1 MKVKT
6 WKTTMAALMG
16 LFILAGCGNGT
27 TEDSS
32 AADGSAES
40 DAFVVGM
47 EAGYPP
53 FNWTQNDDSNGAVKI
68 DGADGYANGYDV
80 QMAQKVADGLGKELV
95 IVKTEW
101 DGLVPALVSSKI
113 DAIVAGMSP
122 TDERKEAI
130 DFSDSY
136 YTTELVIVVKSDGAY
151 ANATTLADFADAK
164 VTAQMN
170 TLHYGVIDQI
180 VAEAGQVVAAGQP
193 VMRHSRS
200 DTPEAAIAVPESR
213 VPALRLRQNA
223 EIGLWANEQAAYR
236 GLLRELSPVA
246 DPATRTYAAR
256 VTILN
261 PDERLRLGMTA
272 RVRFLSD
279 GASPAPAARFSVP
292 LTAIFQ
298 QAGSPAVWVV
308 GADQGLSLRP
318 VTVAAFGDKFAEL
331 SAGLAAGERIV
342 VAGVHKLAAGEKIKA
357 VDQASGQ

>member
-136 YTTELVIVVKSDGAY
+136 YTTELVMVVKSDGAY

-164 VTAQMN
+164 VTAQLN
-170 TLHYGVIDQI
+170 TLHSGVIDQI
-180 VAEAGQVVAAGQP
+180 EGVQKQPAMDSFTSMRVALESGTIDAYVSE
-193 VMRHSRS
+193 R
-200 DTPEAAIAVPESR
+200 PEAISASAANSAFKMIELDQADTFELSVADSEIA
-213 VPALRLRQNA
+213 
-223 EIGLWANEQAAYR
+223 IGLIKESELKDQINEI
-236 GLLRELSPVA
+236 LSGI
-246 DPATRTYAAR
+246 T
-256 VTILN
+256 
-261 PDERLRLGMTA
+261 E
-272 RVRFLSD
+272 
-279 GASPAPAARFSVP
+279 
-292 LTAIFQ
+292 
-298 QAGSPAVWVV
+298 
-308 GADQGLSLRP
+308 
-318 VTVAAFGDKFAEL
+318 E
-331 SAGLAAGERIV
+331 ERIQMMEE
-342 VAGVHKLAAGEKIKA
+342 AIKNQPSA
-357 VDQASGQ
+357 E

>member
-136 YTTELVIVVKSDGAY
+136 YTTELVMVVKSDGAY
-151 ANATTLADFADAK
+151 ANVTTLADFADAK
-164 VTAQMN
+164 VTAQLN

-180 VAEAGQVVAAGQP
+180 EGVQKQPAMDSFTSMRVALESGTIDAYVSE
-193 VMRHSRS
+193 R
-200 DTPEAAIAVPESR
+200 PEAISASAANSAFKMIELNQADTFELSVADSEIA
-213 VPALRLRQNA
+213 
-223 EIGLWANEQAAYR
+223 IGLIKESELKDQINEI
-236 GLLRELSPVA
+236 LSGI
-246 DPATRTYAAR
+246 T
-256 VTILN
+256 
-261 PDERLRLGMTA
+261 E
-272 RVRFLSD
+272 
-279 GASPAPAARFSVP
+279 
-292 LTAIFQ
+292 
-298 QAGSPAVWVV
+298 
-308 GADQGLSLRP
+308 
-318 VTVAAFGDKFAEL
+318 E
-331 SAGLAAGERIV
+331 ERIQMMEE
-342 VAGVHKLAAGEKIKA
+342 AIKNQPSA
-357 VDQASGQ
+357 E

>member
-32 AADGSAES
+32 AAAGSAES

-164 VTAQMN
+164 VTAQLN

-180 VAEAGQVVAAGQP
+180 EGVQKQPAMDSFTSMRVALESGTIDAYVSE
-193 VMRHSRS
+193 R
-200 DTPEAAIAVPESR
+200 PEAISASAANSAFKMIELNQADTFELSVADSEIA
-213 VPALRLRQNA
+213 
-223 EIGLWANEQAAYR
+223 IGLIKESELKDQINEI
-236 GLLRELSPVA
+236 LSGI
-246 DPATRTYAAR
+246 T
-256 VTILN
+256 
-261 PDERLRLGMTA
+261 E
-272 RVRFLSD
+272 
-279 GASPAPAARFSVP
+279 
-292 LTAIFQ
+292 
-298 QAGSPAVWVV
+298 
-308 GADQGLSLRP
+308 
-318 VTVAAFGDKFAEL
+318 E
-331 SAGLAAGERIV
+331 ERIQMMEE
-342 VAGVHKLAAGEKIKA
+342 AIKNQPSA
-357 VDQASGQ
+357 E

>member
-136 YTTELVIVVKSDGAY
+136 YTTELVMVVKSDGAY

-164 VTAQMN
+164 VTAQLN

-180 VAEAGQVVAAGQP
+180 EGVQKQPAMDSFTSMRVALESGTIDAYVSE
-193 VMRHSRS
+193 R
-200 DTPEAAIAVPESR
+200 PEAISASAANSAFKMIELDQADTFELSVADSEIA
-213 VPALRLRQNA
+213 
-223 EIGLWANEQAAYR
+223 IGLIKESELKDQINEI
-236 GLLRELSPVA
+236 LSGI
-246 DPATRTYAAR
+246 T
-256 VTILN
+256 
-261 PDERLRLGMTA
+261 E
-272 RVRFLSD
+272 
-279 GASPAPAARFSVP
+279 
-292 LTAIFQ
+292 
-298 QAGSPAVWVV
+298 
-308 GADQGLSLRP
+308 
-318 VTVAAFGDKFAEL
+318 E
-331 SAGLAAGERIV
+331 ERIQMMEE
-342 VAGVHKLAAGEKIKA
+342 AIKNQPSA
-357 VDQASGQ
+357 E

>member
-53 FNWTQNDDSNGAVKI
+53 FNWTQNDDSNGAVTI

-130 DFSDSY
+130 DFSDS
-136 YTTELVIVVKSDGAY
+136 
-151 ANATTLADFADAK
+151 
-164 VTAQMN
+164 
-170 TLHYGVIDQI
+170 
-180 VAEAGQVVAAGQP
+180 
-193 VMRHSRS
+193 
-200 DTPEAAIAVPESR
+200 
-213 VPALRLRQNA
+213 
-223 EIGLWANEQAAYR
+223 
-236 GLLRELSPVA
+236 
-246 DPATRTYAAR
+246 
-256 VTILN
+256 TILLN
-261 PDERLRLGMTA
+261 
-272 RVRFLSD
+272 
-279 GASPAPAARFSVP
+279 
-292 LTAIFQ
+292 
-298 QAGSPAVWVV
+298 W
-308 GADQGLSLRP
+308 
-318 VTVAAFGDKFAEL
+318 
-331 SAGLAAGERIV
+331 
-342 VAGVHKLAAGEKIKA
+342 
-357 VDQASGQ
+357 

>member
-122 TDERKEAI
+122 TDERKEAF

-136 YTTELVIVVKSDGAY
+136 YTTELVMVVKSDGAY

-164 VTAQMN
+164 VTAQLN

-180 VAEAGQVVAAGQP
+180 EGVQKQPAMDSFTSMRVALESGTIDAYVSE
-193 VMRHSRS
+193 R
-200 DTPEAAIAVPESR
+200 PEAISASAANSAFKMIELNQADTFELSVADSEIA
-213 VPALRLRQNA
+213 
-223 EIGLWANEQAAYR
+223 IGLIKESELKDQINEI
-236 GLLRELSPVA
+236 LSGI
-246 DPATRTYAAR
+246 T
-256 VTILN
+256 
-261 PDERLRLGMTA
+261 E
-272 RVRFLSD
+272 
-279 GASPAPAARFSVP
+279 
-292 LTAIFQ
+292 
-298 QAGSPAVWVV
+298 
-308 GADQGLSLRP
+308 
-318 VTVAAFGDKFAEL
+318 E
-331 SAGLAAGERIV
+331 ERIQMMEE
-342 VAGVHKLAAGEKIKA
+342 AIKNQPSA
-357 VDQASGQ
+357 E

>member
-68 DGADGYANGYDV
+68 AGADGYANGYDV
-80 QMAQKVADGLGKELV
+80 QTAQKVADGLGKELV

-136 YTTELVIVVKSDGAY
+136 YTTELVMVVKSDGAY

-164 VTAQMN
+164 VTAQLN

-180 VAEAGQVVAAGQP
+180 EGVQKQPAMDSFTSMRVALESGTIDAYVSE
-193 VMRHSRS
+193 R
-200 DTPEAAIAVPESR
+200 PEAISASAANSAFKMIELNQADTFELSVADSEM
-213 VPALRLRQNA
+213 A
-223 EIGLWANEQAAYR
+223 IGLIKESELKDQINEI
-236 GLLRELSPVA
+236 LSGI
-246 DPATRTYAAR
+246 T
-256 VTILN
+256 
-261 PDERLRLGMTA
+261 E
-272 RVRFLSD
+272 
-279 GASPAPAARFSVP
+279 
-292 LTAIFQ
+292 
-298 QAGSPAVWVV
+298 
-308 GADQGLSLRP
+308 
-318 VTVAAFGDKFAEL
+318 E
-331 SAGLAAGERIV
+331 ERIQMMDE
-342 VAGVHKLAAGEKIKA
+342 AIQNQPSAE
-357 VDQASGQ
+357 

>member
-27 TEDSS
+27 TQDSS

-164 VTAQMN
+164 VTAQLN

-180 VAEAGQVVAAGQP
+180 EGVQKQPAMDSFTSMRVALESGTIDAYVSE
-193 VMRHSRS
+193 R
-200 DTPEAAIAVPESR
+200 PEAISASAANSAFKMIELDQADTFELSVADSEIA
-213 VPALRLRQNA
+213 
-223 EIGLWANEQAAYR
+223 IGLIKESELKDQINEI
-236 GLLRELSPVA
+236 LSGI
-246 DPATRTYAAR
+246 T
-256 VTILN
+256 
-261 PDERLRLGMTA
+261 E
-272 RVRFLSD
+272 
-279 GASPAPAARFSVP
+279 
-292 LTAIFQ
+292 
-298 QAGSPAVWVV
+298 
-308 GADQGLSLRP
+308 
-318 VTVAAFGDKFAEL
+318 E
-331 SAGLAAGERIV
+331 ERIQMMEE
-342 VAGVHKLAAGEKIKA
+342 AIKNQPSA
-357 VDQASGQ
+357 E

>member
-80 QMAQKVADGLGKELV
+80 QMAQKVADGLDKELV

-136 YTTELVIVVKSDGAY
+136 YTTELVMVVKSDGAY

-164 VTAQMN
+164 VTAQLN

-180 VAEAGQVVAAGQP
+180 EGVQKQPAMDSFTSMRVALESGTIDAYVSE
-193 VMRHSRS
+193 R
-200 DTPEAAIAVPESR
+200 PEAISASAANSAFKMIELNQADTFELSVADSEIA
-213 VPALRLRQNA
+213 
-223 EIGLWANEQAAYR
+223 IGLIKESELKDQINEI
-236 GLLRELSPVA
+236 LSGI
-246 DPATRTYAAR
+246 T
-256 VTILN
+256 
-261 PDERLRLGMTA
+261 E
-272 RVRFLSD
+272 
-279 GASPAPAARFSVP
+279 
-292 LTAIFQ
+292 
-298 QAGSPAVWVV
+298 
-308 GADQGLSLRP
+308 
-318 VTVAAFGDKFAEL
+318 E
-331 SAGLAAGERIV
+331 ERIQMMEE
-342 VAGVHKLAAGEKIKA
+342 AIKNQPSA
-357 VDQASGQ
+357 E

>member
-164 VTAQMN
+164 VTAQLN

-180 VAEAGQVVAAGQP
+180 EGVQKQPAMDSFTSMRVALESGTIDAYVSE
-193 VMRHSRS
+193 R
-200 DTPEAAIAVPESR
+200 PEAISASA
-213 VPALRLRQNA
+213 
-223 EIGLWANEQAAYR
+223 AN
-236 GLLRELSPVA
+236 S
-246 DPATRTYAAR
+246 
-256 VTILN
+256 
-261 PDERLRLGMTA
+261 
-272 RVRFLSD
+272 
-279 GASPAPAARFSVP
+279 
-292 LTAIFQ
+292 
-298 QAGSPAVWVV
+298 
-308 GADQGLSLRP
+308 
-318 VTVAAFGDKFAEL
+318 AFKM
-331 SAGLAAGERIV
+331 I
-342 VAGVHKLAAGEKIKA
+342 
-357 VDQASGQ
+357 

>member
-80 QMAQKVADGLGKELV
+80 QMAKKVADGLGKELV

-136 YTTELVIVVKSDGAY
+136 YTTELVMVVKSDGAY

-164 VTAQMN
+164 VTAQLN

-180 VAEAGQVVAAGQP
+180 EGVQKQPAMDSFTSMRVALESGTIDAYVSE
-193 VMRHSRS
+193 R
-200 DTPEAAIAVPESR
+200 PEAISASAANSAFKMIELDQADTFELSVADSEIA
-213 VPALRLRQNA
+213 
-223 EIGLWANEQAAYR
+223 IGLIKESELKDQINEI
-236 GLLRELSPVA
+236 LSGI
-246 DPATRTYAAR
+246 T
-256 VTILN
+256 
-261 PDERLRLGMTA
+261 E
-272 RVRFLSD
+272 
-279 GASPAPAARFSVP
+279 
-292 LTAIFQ
+292 
-298 QAGSPAVWVV
+298 
-308 GADQGLSLRP
+308 
-318 VTVAAFGDKFAEL
+318 E
-331 SAGLAAGERIV
+331 ERIQMMEE
-342 VAGVHKLAAGEKIKA
+342 AIKNQPSA
-357 VDQASGQ
+357 E

>member
-32 AADGSAES
+32 AVDGSAES

-164 VTAQMN
+164 VTAQLN

-180 VAEAGQVVAAGQP
+180 EGVQKQPAMDSFTSMRVALESGTIDAYVSE
-193 VMRHSRS
+193 R
-200 DTPEAAIAVPESR
+200 PEAISASAANSAFKMIELDQADTFELSVADSEIA
-213 VPALRLRQNA
+213 
-223 EIGLWANEQAAYR
+223 IGLIKESELKDQINEI
-236 GLLRELSPVA
+236 LSGI
-246 DPATRTYAAR
+246 T
-256 VTILN
+256 
-261 PDERLRLGMTA
+261 E
-272 RVRFLSD
+272 
-279 GASPAPAARFSVP
+279 
-292 LTAIFQ
+292 
-298 QAGSPAVWVV
+298 
-308 GADQGLSLRP
+308 
-318 VTVAAFGDKFAEL
+318 E
-331 SAGLAAGERIV
+331 ERIQMMEE
-342 VAGVHKLAAGEKIKA
+342 AIKNQPSA
-357 VDQASGQ
+357 E

>member
-16 LFILAGCGNGT
+16 LFILAGCGNGAT
-27 TEDSS
+27 DDSS
-32 AADGSAES
+32 AANGSADSET
-40 DAFVVGM
+40 FVVGM

-164 VTAQMN
+164 VTAQLN

-180 VAEAGQVVAAGQP
+180 EGVQKQPAMDSFTSMRVALESGTIDAYVSE
-193 VMRHSRS
+193 R
-200 DTPEAAIAVPESR
+200 PEAISASAANSAFKMIELDQADTFELSVADSEIA
-213 VPALRLRQNA
+213 
-223 EIGLWANEQAAYR
+223 IGLIKESELKDQINEI
-236 GLLRELSPVA
+236 LSGI
-246 DPATRTYAAR
+246 T
-256 VTILN
+256 
-261 PDERLRLGMTA
+261 E
-272 RVRFLSD
+272 
-279 GASPAPAARFSVP
+279 
-292 LTAIFQ
+292 
-298 QAGSPAVWVV
+298 
-308 GADQGLSLRP
+308 
-318 VTVAAFGDKFAEL
+318 E
-331 SAGLAAGERIV
+331 ERIQMMEE
-342 VAGVHKLAAGEKIKA
+342 AIKNQPSA
-357 VDQASGQ
+357 E

>member
-53 FNWTQNDDSNGAVKI
+53 FNWTQNDDSNGAVII

-136 YTTELVIVVKSDGAY
+136 YTTELVMVVKSDGAY

-164 VTAQMN
+164 VTAQLN

-180 VAEAGQVVAAGQP
+180 EGVQKQPAMDSFTSMRVALESGTIDAYVSE
-193 VMRHSRS
+193 R
-200 DTPEAAIAVPESR
+200 PEAISASAANSAFKMIELDQADTFELSVADSEIA
-213 VPALRLRQNA
+213 
-223 EIGLWANEQAAYR
+223 IGLIKESELKDQINEI
-236 GLLRELSPVA
+236 LSGI
-246 DPATRTYAAR
+246 T
-256 VTILN
+256 
-261 PDERLRLGMTA
+261 E
-272 RVRFLSD
+272 
-279 GASPAPAARFSVP
+279 
-292 LTAIFQ
+292 
-298 QAGSPAVWVV
+298 
-308 GADQGLSLRP
+308 
-318 VTVAAFGDKFAEL
+318 E
-331 SAGLAAGERIV
+331 ERIQMMEE
-342 VAGVHKLAAGEKIKA
+342 AIKNQPSA
-357 VDQASGQ
+357 E

>member
-47 EAGYPP
+47 GAGYPP

-164 VTAQMN
+164 VTAQLN

-180 VAEAGQVVAAGQP
+180 EGVQKQPAMDSFTSMRVALESGTIDAYVSE
-193 VMRHSRS
+193 R
-200 DTPEAAIAVPESR
+200 PEAISASAANSAFKMIELDQADTFELSVADSEIA
-213 VPALRLRQNA
+213 
-223 EIGLWANEQAAYR
+223 IGLIKESELKDQINEI
-236 GLLRELSPVA
+236 LSGI
-246 DPATRTYAAR
+246 T
-256 VTILN
+256 
-261 PDERLRLGMTA
+261 E
-272 RVRFLSD
+272 
-279 GASPAPAARFSVP
+279 
-292 LTAIFQ
+292 
-298 QAGSPAVWVV
+298 
-308 GADQGLSLRP
+308 
-318 VTVAAFGDKFAEL
+318 E
-331 SAGLAAGERIV
+331 ERIQMMEE
-342 VAGVHKLAAGEKIKA
+342 AIKNQPSA
-357 VDQASGQ
+357 E

>member
-136 YTTELVIVVKSDGAY
+136 YTTELVMVVKSDGAY
-151 ANATTLADFADAK
+151 ANATSLADFADAK
-164 VTAQMN
+164 VTAQLN

-180 VAEAGQVVAAGQP
+180 EGVQKQPAMDSFTSMRVALESGTIDAYVSE
-193 VMRHSRS
+193 R
-200 DTPEAAIAVPESR
+200 PEAISASAANSAFKMIELNQADTFELSVADSEIA
-213 VPALRLRQNA
+213 
-223 EIGLWANEQAAYR
+223 IGLIKESELKDQINEI
-236 GLLRELSPVA
+236 LSGI
-246 DPATRTYAAR
+246 T
-256 VTILN
+256 
-261 PDERLRLGMTA
+261 E
-272 RVRFLSD
+272 
-279 GASPAPAARFSVP
+279 
-292 LTAIFQ
+292 
-298 QAGSPAVWVV
+298 
-308 GADQGLSLRP
+308 
-318 VTVAAFGDKFAEL
+318 E
-331 SAGLAAGERIV
+331 ERIQMMEE
-342 VAGVHKLAAGEKIKA
+342 AIKNQPSA
-357 VDQASGQ
+357 E

>member
-164 VTAQMN
+164 VTAQLN

-180 VAEAGQVVAAGQP
+180 EGVQKQPAMDSFTSMRVALESGTIDAYVSE
-193 VMRHSRS
+193 R
-200 DTPEAAIAVPESR
+200 PEAISASA
-213 VPALRLRQNA
+213 
-223 EIGLWANEQAAYR
+223 ANSAFKMI
-236 GLLRELSPVA
+236 EL
-246 DPATRTYAAR
+246 
-256 VTILN
+256 
-261 PDERLRLGMTA
+261 DETDT
-272 RVRFLSD
+272 F
-279 GASPAPAARFSVP
+279 
-292 LTAIFQ
+292 
-298 QAGSPAVWVV
+298 
-308 GADQGLSLRP
+308 
-318 VTVAAFGDKFAEL
+318 EL
-331 SAGLAAGERIV
+331 SAADSEIAIGLIKESELKDQINEILSGITEEERIQMMEE
-342 VAGVHKLAAGEKIKA
+342 AIKNQPSA
-357 VDQASGQ
+357 E

>member
-6 WKTTMAALMG
+6 WKITMAALMG

-136 YTTELVIVVKSDGAY
+136 YTTELVMVVKSDGAY

-164 VTAQMN
+164 VTAQLN

-180 VAEAGQVVAAGQP
+180 EGVQKQPAMDSFTSMRVALESGTIDAYVSE
-193 VMRHSRS
+193 R
-200 DTPEAAIAVPESR
+200 PEAISASAANSAFKMIELDQADTFELSVADSEIA
-213 VPALRLRQNA
+213 
-223 EIGLWANEQAAYR
+223 IGLIKESELKDQINEI
-236 GLLRELSPVA
+236 LSGI
-246 DPATRTYAAR
+246 T
-256 VTILN
+256 
-261 PDERLRLGMTA
+261 E
-272 RVRFLSD
+272 
-279 GASPAPAARFSVP
+279 
-292 LTAIFQ
+292 
-298 QAGSPAVWVV
+298 
-308 GADQGLSLRP
+308 
-318 VTVAAFGDKFAEL
+318 E
-331 SAGLAAGERIV
+331 ERIQMMEE
-342 VAGVHKLAAGEKIKA
+342 AIKNQPSA
-357 VDQASGQ
+357 E

>member
-27 TEDSS
+27 TDDSS

-136 YTTELVIVVKSDGAY
+136 YTTELVMVVKSDGAY

-164 VTAQMN
+164 VTAQLN

-180 VAEAGQVVAAGQP
+180 EGVQKQPAMDSFTSMRVALESGTIDAYVSE
-193 VMRHSRS
+193 R
-200 DTPEAAIAVPESR
+200 PEAISASAANSAFKMIELDQADTFELSVADSEIA
-213 VPALRLRQNA
+213 
-223 EIGLWANEQAAYR
+223 IGLIKESELKDQINEI
-236 GLLRELSPVA
+236 LSGI
-246 DPATRTYAAR
+246 T
-256 VTILN
+256 
-261 PDERLRLGMTA
+261 E
-272 RVRFLSD
+272 
-279 GASPAPAARFSVP
+279 
-292 LTAIFQ
+292 
-298 QAGSPAVWVV
+298 
-308 GADQGLSLRP
+308 
-318 VTVAAFGDKFAEL
+318 E
-331 SAGLAAGERIV
+331 ERIQMMEE
-342 VAGVHKLAAGEKIKA
+342 AIKNQPSA
-357 VDQASGQ
+357 E

>member
-40 DAFVVGM
+40 DAFVIGM

-164 VTAQMN
+164 VTAQLN

-180 VAEAGQVVAAGQP
+180 EGVQKQPAMDSFTSMRVALESGTIDAYVSE
-193 VMRHSRS
+193 R
-200 DTPEAAIAVPESR
+200 PEAISASAANSAFKMIELNQADTFELSVADSEIA
-213 VPALRLRQNA
+213 
-223 EIGLWANEQAAYR
+223 IGLIKESELKDQINEI
-236 GLLRELSPVA
+236 LSGI
-246 DPATRTYAAR
+246 T
-256 VTILN
+256 
-261 PDERLRLGMTA
+261 E
-272 RVRFLSD
+272 
-279 GASPAPAARFSVP
+279 
-292 LTAIFQ
+292 
-298 QAGSPAVWVV
+298 
-308 GADQGLSLRP
+308 
-318 VTVAAFGDKFAEL
+318 E
-331 SAGLAAGERIV
+331 ERIQMMEE
-342 VAGVHKLAAGEKIKA
+342 AIKNQPSA
-357 VDQASGQ
+357 E

>member
-164 VTAQMN
+164 VTAQLN

-180 VAEAGQVVAAGQP
+180 EGVQKQPAMDSFTSMRVALELGTIDAYVSE
-193 VMRHSRS
+193 R
-200 DTPEAAIAVPESR
+200 PEAISASAANSAFKMIELNQADTFELSVADSEIA
-213 VPALRLRQNA
+213 
-223 EIGLWANEQAAYR
+223 IGLIKESELKDQINEI
-236 GLLRELSPVA
+236 LSGI
-246 DPATRTYAAR
+246 T
-256 VTILN
+256 
-261 PDERLRLGMTA
+261 E
-272 RVRFLSD
+272 
-279 GASPAPAARFSVP
+279 
-292 LTAIFQ
+292 
-298 QAGSPAVWVV
+298 
-308 GADQGLSLRP
+308 
-318 VTVAAFGDKFAEL
+318 E
-331 SAGLAAGERIV
+331 ERIQMMEE
-342 VAGVHKLAAGEKIKA
+342 AIKNQPSA
-357 VDQASGQ
+357 E

>member
-136 YTTELVIVVKSDGAY
+136 YTTELVMVVKSDGAY
-151 ANATTLADFADAK
+151 ANATSLADFADAK
-164 VTAQMN
+164 VTAQLN

-180 VAEAGQVVAAGQP
+180 EGVQKQPAMDSFTSMRVALESGTIDAYVSE
-193 VMRHSRS
+193 R
-200 DTPEAAIAVPESR
+200 PEAISASAANSAFKMIELDQADTFELSVADSEIA
-213 VPALRLRQNA
+213 
-223 EIGLWANEQAAYR
+223 IGLIKESELKDQINEI
-236 GLLRELSPVA
+236 LSGI
-246 DPATRTYAAR
+246 T
-256 VTILN
+256 
-261 PDERLRLGMTA
+261 E
-272 RVRFLSD
+272 
-279 GASPAPAARFSVP
+279 
-292 LTAIFQ
+292 
-298 QAGSPAVWVV
+298 
-308 GADQGLSLRP
+308 
-318 VTVAAFGDKFAEL
+318 E
-331 SAGLAAGERIV
+331 ERIQMMEE
-342 VAGVHKLAAGEKIKA
+342 AIKNQPSA
-357 VDQASGQ
+357 E

>member
-101 DGLVPALVSSKI
+101 DGLVPALDSSKI

-136 YTTELVIVVKSDGAY
+136 YTTELVMVVKSDGAY

-164 VTAQMN
+164 VTAQLN

-180 VAEAGQVVAAGQP
+180 EGVQKQPAMDSFTSMRVALESGTIDAYVSE
-193 VMRHSRS
+193 R
-200 DTPEAAIAVPESR
+200 PEAISASAANSAFKMIELNQADTFELSVADSEIA
-213 VPALRLRQNA
+213 
-223 EIGLWANEQAAYR
+223 IGLIKESELKDQINEI
-236 GLLRELSPVA
+236 LSGI
-246 DPATRTYAAR
+246 T
-256 VTILN
+256 
-261 PDERLRLGMTA
+261 E
-272 RVRFLSD
+272 
-279 GASPAPAARFSVP
+279 
-292 LTAIFQ
+292 
-298 QAGSPAVWVV
+298 
-308 GADQGLSLRP
+308 
-318 VTVAAFGDKFAEL
+318 E
-331 SAGLAAGERIV
+331 ERIQMMEE
-342 VAGVHKLAAGEKIKA
+342 AIKNQPSA
-357 VDQASGQ
+357 E

>member
-164 VTAQMN
+164 VTAQLN

-180 VAEAGQVVAAGQP
+180 EGVQKQPAMDSFTCMRVALESGTIDAYVSE
-193 VMRHSRS
+193 R
-200 DTPEAAIAVPESR
+200 PEAISASAANSAFKMIELNQADTFELSVADSEIA
-213 VPALRLRQNA
+213 
-223 EIGLWANEQAAYR
+223 IGLIKESELKDQINEI
-236 GLLRELSPVA
+236 LSGI
-246 DPATRTYAAR
+246 T
-256 VTILN
+256 
-261 PDERLRLGMTA
+261 E
-272 RVRFLSD
+272 
-279 GASPAPAARFSVP
+279 
-292 LTAIFQ
+292 
-298 QAGSPAVWVV
+298 
-308 GADQGLSLRP
+308 
-318 VTVAAFGDKFAEL
+318 E
-331 SAGLAAGERIV
+331 ERIQMMEE
-342 VAGVHKLAAGEKIKA
+342 AIKNQPSA
-357 VDQASGQ
+357 E

>member
-53 FNWTQNDDSNGAVKI
+53 FNWTHNDDRNGAVKI

-164 VTAQMN
+164 VTAQLN

-180 VAEAGQVVAAGQP
+180 EGVQKQPAMDSFTSMRVALESGTIDAYVSE
-193 VMRHSRS
+193 R
-200 DTPEAAIAVPESR
+200 PEAISASAANSAFKMIELDQADTFELSVADSEIA
-213 VPALRLRQNA
+213 
-223 EIGLWANEQAAYR
+223 IGLIKESELKDQINEI
-236 GLLRELSPVA
+236 LSGI
-246 DPATRTYAAR
+246 T
-256 VTILN
+256 
-261 PDERLRLGMTA
+261 E
-272 RVRFLSD
+272 
-279 GASPAPAARFSVP
+279 
-292 LTAIFQ
+292 
-298 QAGSPAVWVV
+298 
-308 GADQGLSLRP
+308 
-318 VTVAAFGDKFAEL
+318 E
-331 SAGLAAGERIV
+331 ERIQMMEE
-342 VAGVHKLAAGEKIKA
+342 AIKNQPSA
-357 VDQASGQ
+357 E

>member
-16 LFILAGCGNGT
+16 LFILSGCGNGT

-164 VTAQMN
+164 VTAQLN

-180 VAEAGQVVAAGQP
+180 EGAQKQPAMDSFTSMRVALESGTIDAYVSE
-193 VMRHSRS
+193 R
-200 DTPEAAIAVPESR
+200 PEAISASAANSAFKMIELDQADTFELSVADSEIA
-213 VPALRLRQNA
+213 
-223 EIGLWANEQAAYR
+223 IGLIKESELKDQINEI
-236 GLLRELSPVA
+236 LSGI
-246 DPATRTYAAR
+246 T
-256 VTILN
+256 
-261 PDERLRLGMTA
+261 E
-272 RVRFLSD
+272 
-279 GASPAPAARFSVP
+279 
-292 LTAIFQ
+292 
-298 QAGSPAVWVV
+298 
-308 GADQGLSLRP
+308 
-318 VTVAAFGDKFAEL
+318 E
-331 SAGLAAGERIV
+331 ERIQMMEE
-342 VAGVHKLAAGEKIKA
+342 AIKNQPSA
-357 VDQASGQ
+357 E

>member
-6 WKTTMAALMG
+6 WKTTMAAFMG

-136 YTTELVIVVKSDGAY
+136 YTTELVMVVKSDGAY

-164 VTAQMN
+164 VTAQLN

-180 VAEAGQVVAAGQP
+180 EGVQKQPAMDSFTSMRVALESGTIDAYVSE
-193 VMRHSRS
+193 R
-200 DTPEAAIAVPESR
+200 PEAISASAANSAFKMIELDQADTFELSVADSEIA
-213 VPALRLRQNA
+213 
-223 EIGLWANEQAAYR
+223 IGLIKESELKDQINEI
-236 GLLRELSPVA
+236 LSGI
-246 DPATRTYAAR
+246 T
-256 VTILN
+256 
-261 PDERLRLGMTA
+261 E
-272 RVRFLSD
+272 
-279 GASPAPAARFSVP
+279 
-292 LTAIFQ
+292 
-298 QAGSPAVWVV
+298 
-308 GADQGLSLRP
+308 
-318 VTVAAFGDKFAEL
+318 E
-331 SAGLAAGERIV
+331 ERIQMMEE
-342 VAGVHKLAAGEKIKA
+342 AIKNQPSA
-357 VDQASGQ
+357 E